1 MTSLIKTVRGI
12 ERVAEKRCSLCGEIV
27 FYPFKNGI
35 RAGMCE
41 CPESDHYGHIVSEMH
56 PACSKLY
63 ENPQDIQKDAAEKE
77 PPCICN
83 NQALARYTTRCPKHT
98 GFKD

>member
-1 MTSLIKTVRGI
+1 MSSSIKTVRGV
-12 ERVAEKRCSLCGEIV
+12 EKVAEKRCSLCGEIV

-63 ENPQDIQKDAAEKE
+63 EDKKQNPPDVQEDDGRGAET
-77 PPCICN
+77 P
-83 NQALARYTTRCPKHT
+83 
-98 GFKD
+98 